1 MTRQDMTRG
10 NNGMGWRGHGKA
22 YPNARHERTHE
33 GIALF
38 QPVTDATD
46 VSRETLCGIGHIV
59 GLDNN
64 GSRGVKLVL
73 VGKSPRQAPD
83 KRRVC

>member
-10 NNGMGWRGHGKA
+10 NKGMGWQGHGKA

-38 QPVTDATD
+38 QPVTDATQCFTGNICD
-46 VSRETLCGIGHIV
+46 TGHTV
-59 GLDNN
+59 GLDNTD
-64 GSRGVKLVL
+64 SRRVKLVL
-73 VGKSPRQAPD
+73 VGKSNGQAPD
-83 KRRVC
+83 RRRVC